1 MCNTFINLDF
11 KSFRFIDSY
20 MHVIDPIIKEKYA
33 KLDERVEYDAQ
44 AVNMLKMSNDE
55 ELKVKEIQ

>member
-1 MCNTFINLDF
+1 
-11 KSFRFIDSY
+11 

-44 AVNMLKMSNDE
+44 AVNMLKRSNDE
-55 ELKVKEIQ
+55 ELKV